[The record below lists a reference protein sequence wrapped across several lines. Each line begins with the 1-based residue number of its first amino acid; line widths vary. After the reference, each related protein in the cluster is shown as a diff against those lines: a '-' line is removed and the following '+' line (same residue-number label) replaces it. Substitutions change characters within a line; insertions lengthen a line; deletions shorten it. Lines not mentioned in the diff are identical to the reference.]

1 MFEDDT
7 SGELLDNE
15 MAFEMLQELERNTP
29 DEIRRQRTHFRITI
43 KSKVTLLPGSASDQL
58 KFKLQGVTGDVSEG
72 GCKVLFPLPIRVG
85 DVYRLEFDRH
95 ALDLPTT
102 FVLCR
107 RCIML
112 RDDAYEAG
120 FSFFAPIALPNNV
133 SVNDQALA

>member
-1 MFEDDT
+1 MFDEVN
-7 SGELLDNE
+7 GENLLDNE
-15 MAFEMLQELERNTP
+15 MGFELLQELERNTP

-43 KSKVTLLPGSASDQL
+43 KSKVTLLPGSVSEVL

-72 GCKVLFPLPIRVG
+72 GCKLLFPLPIRVG
-85 DVYRLEFDRH
+85 DVYRLEFDRKV
-95 ALDLPTT
+95 LGLPTT

-120 FSFFAPIALPNNV
+120 FSFFAPIALPEEV
-133 SVNDQALA
+133 CAAAEASA